1 MSLANRTLAVALA
14 LAAVAGCSF
23 GQTLDQAVCPTG
35 GTKLTWQN
43 FGESFFVANCN
54 RCHSVPESQRQG
66 APTGI
71 EFNTVD
77 QVRERKDRV
86 YVLSAGPNDSMPPG
100 PDDPP
105 RADRDKLGEWLAC
118 GAP

>member
-1 MSLANRTLAVALA
+1 MKTRALLAAALAGAA
-14 LAAVAGCSF
+14 LAACSW
-23 GQTLDQAVCPTG
+23 GQTIDQATCPTG
-35 GTKLTWQN
+35 GTKLTWQS
-43 FGESFFVANCN
+43 FGQGFFVANCN
-54 RCHSVPESQRQG
+54 RCHSVPQDQRQG
-66 APTGI
+66 APDGI

-77 QVRERKDRV
+77 EVRQRKDRI

-105 RADRDKLGEWLAC
+105 REERDKLAEWLAC